1 MIREPLNQSP
11 ILPAGGTPWYSG
23 TGDDLNYLLG
33 GVRGNSPDLASNA
46 RHGGLIQWFLG
57 KALRAGCLACLVCLV
72 GWMHASHAQDARF
85 DIFEYRVQGATL
97 LPVTM
102 VEQAVYPYMGEKKSL
117 QEVEQ
122 ARDALERAYHES
134 GYLTV
139 LVSIPQQKVDDGVV
153 SLTVTEAPVKRL
165 RVVDSR
171 YFSPAD
177 IKAAVPEL
185 AEGNVPNFTE
195 MQKQLASLNRT
206 ADRGVT
212 PVLRAGKTPGTVE
225 VDLKVKDQLPLHG
238 SIELNSRQIP
248 NTTLTRLSANVSWD
262 NLWHKQHSL
271 GVTALITPENPDQ
284 SKVISGN
291 YTMPMSFGGFLALY
305 SVYSASD
312 VASVGALNV
321 LGNGLIVGGR
331 YILPLPGSQ
340 KFFHTATLGV
350 DYKDFGQAVNLLDG
364 GSFNTPVSYL
374 PFTVGWDGT
383 WLGERR
389 NTKLGLS
396 LNFHVRG
403 LVGDE
408 AEFANKRFKAHSNY
422 VFLRGN
428 FSHTETFRQG
438 WGLQG
443 RASWQ
448 IADQPLINNEQS
460 IVGGI
465 NTVRGYFEVAA
476 LGDDSATGGLEAFTP
491 NYAKHLTAALE
502 EFHLLAF
509 IDGGHVRVQ
518 QPLPGQIDHFN
529 LLGTGTGVRLKG
541 RHGLSAEFSWA
552 VALEEAGRTKAGDKR
567 VHFLVRQAW

>member
-1 MIREPLNQSP
+1 MIREPLNQFP

-23 TGDDLNYLLG
+23 TGNGFNTLW
-33 GVRGNSPDLASNA
+33 GVRGDSSDLAGSA
-46 RHGGLIQWFLG
+46 HHGGLIQGFLG
-57 KALRAGCLACLVCLV
+57 KALRVGCLACLVCLA
-72 GWMHASHAQDARF
+72 GWMPASHAQDAQF
-85 DIFEYRVQGATL
+85 DVFEYRVQGATL
-97 LPVTM
+97 LPVTV

-139 LVSIPQQKVDDGVV
+139 LVSIPQQKVDNGVV
-153 SLTVTEAPVKRL
+153 RLTVTEAPVKRL

-185 AEGNVPNFTE
+185 AEGNVPNFNE
-195 MQKQLASLNRT
+195 MQKQLATLNRT
-206 ADRGVT
+206 ADRGIT

-364 GSFNTPVSYL
+364 GKFNTPISYL

-389 NTKLGLS
+389 ITKLGLS

-422 VFLRGN
+422 LFLRGN

-448 IADQPLINNEQS
+448 IAAQPLINNEQS

-465 NTVRGYFEVAA
+465 NTVRGYLEVTA
-476 LGDDSATGGLEAFTP
+476 LGDDSATAGLEAFTP
-491 NYAKHLTAALE
+491 NYAKHLTTALE

-518 QPLPGQIDHFN
+518 QPLPGQLDHAN

-552 VALEEAGRTKAGDKR
+552 MALEEAGRTKAGDKR

>member
-11 ILPAGGTPWYSG
+11 ILPAGGTPWYSE
-23 TGDDLNYLLG
+23 TGDGLNYLLG

-46 RHGGLIQWFLG
+46 RHEGFIQWFLG
-57 KALRAGCLACLVCLV
+57 KALRAGGLAWLVCLA
-72 GWMHASHAQDARF
+72 GWMPASHAQDARF

-117 QEVEQ
+117 QEVEL

-153 SLTVTEAPVKRL
+153 RLTVTEAQVKRL

-374 PFTVGWDGT
+374 PFTMGWDGT

-476 LGDDSATGGLEAFTP
+476 LGDDSATGGLEVFTP

-529 LLGTGTGVRLKG
+529 LLGTGTGLRLKA
-541 RHGLSAEFSWA
+541 RHGLTAEFSWA